1 MVKAVFAGS
10 FDPPTN
16 GHLDIIKRASGLFES
31 VDVVVSVNPEKKT
44 MFSEEERVEFLK
56 DLIKPF
62 KNVSVHSY
70 KGIIVNYA
78 KEVGAKVLV
87 RGVRS
92 ANDFGYEFELA
103 LMNQNLNPDIETVFL
118 QSKEKYTT
126 CLGGIIT
133 ILFIIFAL
141 IIGIFNLI
149 PFYNRKNFTAYYYTL
164 STPQADMISF
174 SESKTAMDLDYIVGQ
189 RMTEQQQINYLR

>member
-16 GHLDIIKRASGLFES
+16 GHLDIIKRVSGLFES
-31 VDVVVSVNPEKKT
+31 VDVVVSVNPEKHT
-44 MFSEEERVEFLK
+44 MFSEEERVQFLK
-56 DLIKPF
+56 ELIKPF
-62 KNVSVHSY
+62 NNVSVHSY

-118 QSKEKYTT
+118 QSKEKYAIVKSSSIKQ
-126 CLGGIIT
+126 LAQFGGDISRMVPP
-133 ILFIIFAL
+133 LVAEAL
-141 IIGIFNLI
+141 SNK
-149 PFYNRKNFTAYYYTL
+149 YK
-164 STPQADMISF
+164 S
-174 SESKTAMDLDYIVGQ
+174 
-189 RMTEQQQINYLR
+189 

>member
-31 VDVVVSVNPEKKT
+31 VDVVVSVNPEKHT
-44 MFSEEERVEFLK
+44 MFSEEERVQFLNE
-56 DLIKPF
+56 LIKPF
-62 KNVSVHSY
+62 NNVSVHSY

-118 QSKEKYTT
+118 QSKEKYAIVKSSSIKQ
-126 CLGGIIT
+126 LAQFGGDISRMVPPSVAE
-133 ILFIIFAL
+133 AL
-141 IIGIFNLI
+141 
-149 PFYNRKNFTAYYYTL
+149 
-164 STPQADMISF
+164 
-174 SESKTAMDLDYIVGQ
+174 SKKYKQ
-189 RMTEQQQINYLR
+189 

>member
-1 MVKAVFAGS
+1 MIKAVFAGS

-31 VDVVVSVNPEKKT
+31 VDVVVSVNPEKHT
-44 MFSEEERVEFLK
+44 MFSEEERVQFLK
-56 DLIKPF
+56 ELIKPF
-62 KNVSVHSY
+62 NNVSVHSY

-118 QSKEKYTT
+118 QSKEKYAIVKSSSIKQ
-126 CLGGIIT
+126 LAQFGGDISRMVPPSVAE
-133 ILFIIFAL
+133 AL
-141 IIGIFNLI
+141 
-149 PFYNRKNFTAYYYTL
+149 
-164 STPQADMISF
+164 
-174 SESKTAMDLDYIVGQ
+174 SKKYKQ
-189 RMTEQQQINYLR
+189 

>member
-31 VDVVVSVNPEKKT
+31 VDVVVSVNPEKHT
-44 MFSEEERVEFLK
+44 MFSEDERVAFLK
-56 DLIKPF
+56 ELIKPL

-103 LMNQNLNPDIETVFL
+103 LMNQNLNPEIETVFL
-118 QSKEKYTT
+118 QSKEKYTIVKSSSIKQ
-126 CLGGIIT
+126 LAQFGGDISRMVPPIVAK
-133 ILFIIFAL
+133 AL
-141 IIGIFNLI
+141 SNK
-149 PFYNRKNFTAYYYTL
+149 YK
-164 STPQADMISF
+164 S
-174 SESKTAMDLDYIVGQ
+174 
-189 RMTEQQQINYLR
+189 

>member
-31 VDVVVSVNPEKKT
+31 VDVVVSVNPEKHT
-44 MFSEEERVEFLK
+44 MFSEEERVQFLK
-56 DLIKPF
+56 ELIKPF
-62 KNVSVHSY
+62 NNVSVHSY

-118 QSKEKYTT
+118 QSKEKYAIVKSSSIKQ
-126 CLGGIIT
+126 LAQFGGDISRMVPP
-133 ILFIIFAL
+133 LVAEAL
-141 IIGIFNLI
+141 SNK
-149 PFYNRKNFTAYYYTL
+149 YK
-164 STPQADMISF
+164 S
-174 SESKTAMDLDYIVGQ
+174 
-189 RMTEQQQINYLR
+189 

>member
-31 VDVVVSVNPEKKT
+31 VDVVVSVNPEKHT
-44 MFSEEERVEFLK
+44 MFSEEERVQFLQE
-56 DLIKPF
+56 LIKLF
-62 KNVSVHSY
+62 RNVSVHSY

-78 KEVGAKVLV
+78 KQVGAKVLV

-118 QSKEKYTT
+118 QSKEKYAIVKSSSIKQ
-126 CLGGIIT
+126 LAQFGGDISRMVPPIVAE
-133 ILFIIFAL
+133 AL
-141 IIGIFNLI
+141 SNK
-149 PFYNRKNFTAYYYTL
+149 YKN
-164 STPQADMISF
+164 
-174 SESKTAMDLDYIVGQ
+174 
-189 RMTEQQQINYLR
+189 

>member
-16 GHLDIIKRASGLFES
+16 GHLDIIKRASGLFKS

-44 MFSEEERVEFLK
+44 MFTEEERVQFLQ

-118 QSKEKYTT
+118 QSKEKYAIVKSSSIKQ
-126 CLGGIIT
+126 LAQFGGDISRMVPEIVEK
-133 ILFIIFAL
+133 AL
-141 IIGIFNLI
+141 
-149 PFYNRKNFTAYYYTL
+149 REKYT
-164 STPQADMISF
+164 
-174 SESKTAMDLDYIVGQ
+174 
-189 RMTEQQQINYLR
+189 N